1 MKTKYRNL
9 MKRGLALFLC
19 LVMMLGTLPTSY
31 AAGDDSTA
39 TPSTVGE
46 TAQPQTGDSS
56 VPETGASTDTPE
68 PPASNGL
75 DEDPGAAAAPA
86 DEPAPVAELT
96 PRLTV
101 SGDSND
107 GVAAAGD
114 TKVSFTVKPSYTLDD
129 GEELP
134 EGATVEYSYNWQ
146 YAERRF
152 STSWWGSKQEQNL
165 TESDWKVCKV
175 EEADKESGTKY
186 FDDYAE
192 DVSYDALSDGVAG
205 EKLVIT
211 LPDGIEARETLA
223 NLAIRCKVAMTIK
236 AADGTVL
243 ATDEADYARKNM
255 DFDESLTSCVLSV
268 STAGSVTALVNAN
281 DELTLKAVPTLTN
294 APADASFSYTWQ
306 YKDGSRW
313 RAIDYNSSP
322 IKTAT
327 ITSDNSGSM
336 LVFTMPTAIA
346 DREDLRGLQV
356 RCKVTANAGSY
367 SVSGS
372 PSTVTYDAV
381 TVDEG
386 LLKYTLSV
394 TSDNSGAAITSA
406 DSPLRLKVTPKL
418 SGAADSFSGYSYNWQ
433 YLRADD
439 PGTDEDESGWVS
451 VNDAASPFRR
461 AVASSGKESVL
472 TMSLPEDLDER
483 AALRGQTL
491 RCVVT
496 VSGYEVEPD
505 TVYGDVAT
513 VSIPDRLLSSCTLD
527 VAADAANNSDVN
539 YPGQLLRWQY
549 NATVGGAKPED
560 AILVYNWT
568 FNGRPLE
575 SVSAFNGFEYVTDD
589 AGHKIGVILTNT
601 SDVNVLKALD
611 DGTVKCE
618 IKLYENN
625 DRYQNNDETHGFTE
639 SKEATITV
647 NEAIVANYT
656 KAGWLTY
663 AWLNVNTDVK
673 SDAIVNVGD
682 EAVVEMIFDLGYTK
696 NLTPEQQMQ
705 EGRYVPNLD
714 ETYDR
719 FALKYNWEYRENESQ
734 PWKPVQQLIDKMED
748 KNCLEIVQF
757 YDGTEDTRANIGKT
771 GFNVS
776 FTNATSYADRNL
788 LSGTQFRCTAS
799 ALVLADEP
807 DPNNNSET
815 ISTPWGVVSASV
827 PDSQVL
833 TVIINPKL
841 LRSQVSSVRRITGF
855 LTKDAADLWLNEATR
870 DSVNLSDPNNIYN
883 SSKSYE
889 VKYFQDGVRE
899 ERATA
904 DFPTSIVAVYEYQ
917 VSTGID
923 SIETRTAAVEIPVP
937 WRFIVQNGRQYD
949 LAATKAEYRYDAVL
963 AEIIP
968 QWNSEAL
975 QDYINSH
982 DPNDLDYDE
991 DAATKWVVAAGL
1003 NGRFPHVKVCW
1014 NTELAGL
1021 ASNADY
1027 VKYNKLYGSGSD
1039 QTEKDKV
1046 AALAGSPVNPSA
1058 KDTLSDWYFHA
1069 DQYPGKTGANEP
1081 MTEADQLQWLNEHY
1095 NTVKVTMDDVQSDL
1109 ADPTPIVKE
1118 LPISWKKVEINEY
1131 DTNSQ
1136 SMTSR
1141 WLGDEATGVIQGI
1154 SAAAAK
1160 WGWQATIDAVENGD
1174 YVASVG
1180 LRNTPVEANIYWSN
1194 VIDGIVGAVATNS
1207 VTATKETYR
1216 MLSNA
1221 ASVDSNILPYLRVEY
1236 KDANGGTNIQ
1246 AVVPIDKANWKV
1258 VDGGFAVADTSAP
1271 RGYSWTHPTKDD
1283 PYTSSTVPS
1292 AANAGYITLEPEL
1305 TGFTFTENADT
1316 TEAQVAY
1323 QWGTIIT
1330 ELMKSDGVSPYDPL
1344 MAAKTPIQIIPQIGG
1359 NDQTQAQWA
1368 KISAKFSKSFK
1379 TTIMDVSKTSGSSA
1393 STAAA
1398 TWTKPNYN
1406 ESTPAGKI
1414 QPGVK
1419 IDNYASGIVFGEDF
1433 LRDLGSRDIYGE
1445 ASWKIAVPSVKSG
1458 SSDFIKWNSDSGQP
1472 YVSGKD
1478 GQKTVYADRP
1488 WECYYSTNTT
1498 GAVRQQTANFAP
1510 GAQDTWQNSANN
1522 DGVKYMVT
1530 TSSRGGGAYVE
1541 WSVTFRN
1548 DSTGTRYV
1556 GLSYGSDVMIHSND
1570 RAPLTK
1576 TETGFKME
1584 EAQGDSCQF
1593 NINCTTATAGI
1604 SVSADTRWIG
1614 HYSSRQH
1621 WTEAGGNY
1629 VSGIDSGLTFSWI
1642 PANHSL
1648 QPGEQV
1654 TFTCQF
1660 GIGKMSDPPRMV
1672 PHYDSG
1678 SGRST
1683 DVTMRGS
1690 ELNVSA
1696 WLAGD
1701 NKYPMTLYYILDE
1714 GLPTQQSE
1722 ASVGGKQTPG
1732 GVVPNSTFSGW
1743 STAQKTAYFR
1753 TGTDG
1758 HFKQFTGEIE
1768 KPRDWVAGE
1777 YHTITLFG
1785 LSDAGL
1791 MTDSVKFP
1799 LYVTE
1804 NESGDEVFTEPTV
1817 ATVSFTKGSAGGG
1830 TVSGSAPAAQSA
1842 HLQEPIQLPKGT
1854 GMSASGYKFV
1864 GWDYN
1869 KPVTSYDEDGNPV
1882 TTRKLVTYPAETY
1895 FYVQEHP
1902 TTLSAK
1908 WIPSSQTMYLVETY
1922 MQNSAGE
1929 YEQGDTVVAIAPAG
1943 SGNIVYTPETIK
1955 GYSVNTGKSTLSVP
1969 RTDGATVKVYY
1980 DINKYNVVFNVN
1992 DAPTTAPDGSVNA
2005 FSVFRTVSVPYGGNV
2020 SGIPNAAQLNA
2031 GKNNNFFTFIGWFT
2045 KPDTSDRGDLID
2057 TDTIVNETTLRA
2069 ADGSLSA
2076 DPGSVLNAYSHW
2088 RPNGSA
2094 QISFDYGYV
2103 NHAQGASRTDR
2114 VKLNPVES
2122 AAGKYGYGSVTSK
2135 MPRTPSA
2142 WKDTSGKVFTF
2153 KEWRIVDSSKPE
2165 AEWKVFTRDTVLPN
2179 YENYTVRAFWEESY
2193 TVSRSTQGNGRVWD
2207 INDPADGE
2215 KSYAPGDSVDIRWRA
2230 DAGNYVQHVYIDNVL
2245 SDELI
2250 KNGGW
2255 HLDDVG
2261 GQNHSVYVVFGEGDG
2276 DSGLEEE
2283 TTYNITATPAGGVAF
2298 TAPPRGGTYKA
2309 SFGENYTVKWSV
2321 SPGYVVASVTVNGLP
2336 MDVSEYAES
2345 SSGEYQF
2352 NDIHTDQEIVV
2363 TAVRTDGTSSGGS
2376 VLNRG
2381 PYTISTKIAKGT
2393 SITPAHTVNYGGS
2406 STVTWRLPFGFV
2418 VDRIYVNNVQL
2429 HDLPTDNSY
2438 TFKNV
2443 AMNSNIQVICKPD
2456 DNLAQDA
2463 IYVSTT
2469 IDDGGS
2475 ITPTTPVGLLSRGDN
2490 HTVTWSVNPGY
2501 YVLGVSIDNVL
2512 QKTESG
2518 ANKIFYSYTF
2528 NNIQEPHDVVVA
2540 VKKIP
2545 AGENQT
2551 FTVSTSMVN
2560 GGSIINPGAVASGS
2574 DVTVTWTMAANHH
2587 VTGVY
2592 LDNQLV
2598 DDYDMSAK
2606 PNSYTIKNI
2615 TANHSLRVECA
2626 RDEAEE
2632 VPDGSYTVTTSI
2644 NLGSADA
2651 RKIVTSGSA
2660 CTVNWTPPRGYHLDS
2675 ITVNGTAVNGVTG
2688 NSYTIPSVT
2697 ENTNVVVHVVK
2708 DDNFYTLNTSIVN
2721 GGTVTGGGDYA
2732 TNMKA
2737 NVSWTVAPG
2746 FRVTDVT
2753 LDGVSIAGIDY
2764 DSDTSY
2770 TFNPPNDAKGK
2781 TYELQVVCAPELYY
2795 SVRTVGTGCVDLTP
2809 DTNNILLGQDHTV
2822 TWKIADGYKFISAS
2836 VDDAAITPV
2845 VTDGLYSYTFDG
2857 DVPSAGQTYMLKVI
2871 CQPIPA
2877 YTITTG
2883 RNTGGTVSP
2892 SKTILETDENK
2903 TYTVEW
2909 SANTGYVVKSVT
2921 LNDAPYTGTNYVFD
2935 FANGRND
2942 KLVVEFAPRSYYTV
2956 AVTGNNASIL
2966 SGSGSYLVD
2975 QDATVTWNAPTGF
2988 VLDSVKVNNT
2998 DVTANVATE
3007 ADGTVKYVIDHNTV
3021 ITGSVYNVV
3030 VTYVADGTGGGDEP
3044 EEPKYYSIDTDGVF
3058 TASITPDGTAELG
3071 EDYTVNWKVAAGYA
3085 LQSVTV
3091 DGTELTAS
3099 DYTRAADGTY
3109 TYLVTGAGRQEND
3122 TVKVEIVCVRDNTGG
3137 EAVTPYSV
3145 YGRSND
3151 DNLGTVTPANVT
3163 LREPGTTTTVRW
3175 QAKFGCHVVKVTES
3189 EYSTTEPNN
3198 RANSRDLSEAEVAA
3212 GQIVFNYD
3220 THKDLVYDVEFARDP
3235 QYTVSVLAAGNVGE
3249 GCTVTA
3255 NGGTAPVTLSTA
3267 GDSCSVTWTTVSGY
3281 TISAAEVLSGNTVI
3295 ETLTGSSK
3303 TFNYA
3308 DLTGDIT
3315 VRVTY
3320 AKDPTQPPY
3329 SVHASCNN
3337 TAMGTVAPAVKNLT
3351 EEHSTTDVTWAAEP
3365 GYRVRSVV
3373 VSDYPSGSNA
3383 RTLSA
3388 SERDSGVYTFKYDDG
3403 KDINIYVSFEALTA
3417 YTVTVNKIGG
3427 GAASSVSGGG
3437 TMNIAGQTSLVTW
3450 AAGAGYKVK
3459 SVDIIDYPTNG
3470 TTSLTAAQ
3478 LAASSSYLVEYDK
3491 MSKDCVI
3498 NVEFEQESSESKV
3511 ASVITSVNDA
3521 SRGWISP
3528 STDLYTAGSEYMVN
3542 WGANDGYQVVG
3553 VVINGVSQTLPLP
3566 TNYLFK
3572 YNEHKDDAAPTEIQ
3586 VNFAPLPQYTITTQK
3601 IAGGANS
3608 TVRDGTTLTRHGE
3621 TYAVTW
3627 VADAG
3632 FEVDSIVIT
3641 NAVNGDVLKTL
3652 NNDEIAAGKYTFA
3665 YDEMQVDEKLTVTFK
3680 TSAQSIEATPFS
3692 VTTSVNDPAMGT
3704 VDPSMTLRTP
3714 GSEYV
3719 VTWAAN
3725 PGYEVDK
3732 VYVSDGTHSILDEY
3746 TGRSYTFKYADG
3758 ADATVNVVFKE
3769 IPKYTLTTLKQGNGG
3784 AACTVSDGT
3793 VLSQGQSYTVTWH
3806 ANTGY
3811 TVKSIAITLPDG
3823 TDRRELDEDQI
3834 AAGNYTISYDNMN
3847 GSDRRFVVTFQ
3858 KDETTT
3864 PGGDNPTPY
3873 SVTTSV
3879 NDETMGSVSP
3889 SKTLRAAGETYEI
3902 TWTANPGY
3910 RVKLVTVDGRVHN
3923 FNLNSSYTFRYD
3935 DYVDSVVKV
3944 TFAPIEKYTVTA
3956 AKVGG
3961 GAASSVSPASGVL
3974 SKSGDTHTV
3983 TWTAGDG
3990 YKVKS
3995 VVVTNDKGRVLAN
4008 ATEEEIAA
4016 GSYTISYDD
4025 MTSDQTVT
4033 VTFDKTQSTQ
4043 PPYSINTSVN
4053 DSTMGW
4059 VDPSVTLTVPGE
4071 AVIDWAANPGYRV
4084 KYVTLAN
4091 PDGTGST
4098 RLTDADDKPAT
4109 SYTFRYVSGSA
4120 DNKDLALTVYF
4131 EKIPEYTVT
4140 AAKIGGGSVSSVL
4153 PATGTLTR
4161 SGEEHTVTWTADTGY
4176 LTSRVQIFRPNNS
4189 LFKTLTAEEIAAGS
4203 YTFKYDEMPS
4213 DLRVEV
4219 TFIKDIPYSVSV
4231 GTVGSG
4237 TVKIDDDAAVST
4249 KSLNAAGQTA
4259 KVTWQA
4265 AEGWHFAGLTVNG
4278 VEYTPE
4284 TAGEYIFKYDS
4295 QRDERVVVTFAANDV
4310 RTTNAVLEGQYGLS
4324 TISPASTSM
4333 NKSTDNVTVTWTID
4347 SAYEITGAE
4356 ITDDDGAVVKTLTST
4371 EIAAGSYS
4379 FAYDTMSGNETLTV
4393 TVEKKTTGGA
4403 DDPVTPYTIT
4413 TGLNDSTMGTISAG
4427 STLTA
4432 GTYEVTWSA
4441 NDGYHIDSVTHKI
4454 GDDVQAAAPTSPYTF
4469 SYDTAKANDKDESI
4483 YVEFARNAGYAVN
4496 VNVTGS
4502 GTAAMPTVLHSG
4514 SYTVWWKPNEGA
4526 ELDTVTVTNYDGE
4539 SGTKTLTDSDWH
4551 TAADG
4556 DGTGLEA
4563 GTQYFVFEYSKMSGD
4578 ATINISFKDK
4588 DYYYVVVSGQNVES
4602 ISADHDKID
4611 KSNPVDSLIK
4621 WKPVVDNAIL
4631 TGFSVGNVDFV
4642 IDATGT
4648 SADEN
4653 TIPVGNRE
4661 FNLSGSKLADYA
4673 QDNIINVKV
4682 MYTLPEPEPQPEP
4695 ENFRVDV
4702 ITHAG
4707 TTTTASTDVPIA
4719 NEYTVDLTPPEGY
4732 SFVKVDVNGVT
4743 KTVPEGG
4750 TSIAVGKDDV
4760 SEANGIVTVDIYFE
4774 SVDPDAPVTY
4784 TVTANKSGS
4793 GTVKI
4798 DNNATIT
4805 SKTLNNA
4812 GESATVT
4819 WEPDEG
4825 YRVKNVTLNSLPYR
4839 DESGNIPTS
4848 YTFEY
4853 KAIEEGDEDTNADAQ
4868 IFVEFEPM
4876 PQYNI
4881 NVTKVGNGNVTGAG
4895 VMTYTD
4901 TSRNVKWTAEN
4912 GWHIASVS
4920 VDGVTLPDVLAQ
4932 MGQYTVRYSDFS
4944 DTRQSVNFVV
4954 TFERDDLPTPPATN
4968 GHTLSTTYEGSGTV
4982 TDGITLTE
4990 ANGGYVHTVTWNPA
5004 EGWRVK
5010 SAEVYKTEG
5019 MSLIDTLPATGDNAK
5034 YDFSYAD
5041 PGKDVT
5047 LKVVFEKD
5055 EVKQFNVTVIAG
5067 VGGTVTSDSTKT
5079 LSASGEQFKA
5089 TWSENAGYHVTGV
5102 FLNGVECL
5110 VDGNIPTDYTFKYDD
5125 MLAASMPT
5133 DNLLEIKLAANE
5145 VVKSKYL
5152 ISTNI
5157 TPGVSGSVSSSAI
5170 VEEGDRPTVTWTV
5183 NPGYNFKSV
5192 TVDGAEVTPDYD
5204 SATYEYSY
5212 TFDAVDANHSV
5223 VVTCEVSGGT
5233 GGGETDEFFDIVSGI
5248 SNGTMSD
5255 GKTIRS
5261 IHKGED
5267 YTLSWSPNPGFYVES
5282 VTIDGENKGAITS
5295 HTFKDITADH
5305 TVEVVCKSLAESD
5318 LYYVNV
5324 SVVDITKLD
5333 ENNNPLPSGGAVT
5346 NGNRELTVGT
5356 DHTVTWSAASG
5367 YEITGVVITDK
5378 DGNELASF
5386 DAATAKT
5393 GTYDIKNAV
5402 KNDEFNVRV
5411 SVQPKEEG
5419 VYHDIII
5426 SSMNAIITGNTH
5438 VKDGES
5444 TTISW
5449 EPEFGYAIKSIV
5461 IDDSA
5466 RPITLESF
5474 TFNNVTADHSV
5485 TVICERLDPDKEYV
5499 ISTHITDGGTI
5510 TAPVTVKTEEQKAS
5524 QTITWTP
5531 AAGFVVD
5538 KVKIDG
5544 VIRTDL
5550 VNAGSYTFTDIEDDH
5565 SVDVEC
5571 KIPEVTSFNITATND
5586 NGTIS
5591 AVPAVVNSGESST
5604 VTWKPADGFKLD
5616 SVTVDGISLDRSD
5629 YTKNADGSYSYTF
5642 SNVTTNHTIEVTCVL
5657 VDSNANYSVSTSIG
5671 NGTITPSFTVDKTDT
5686 AAKTVTW
5693 TVADGY
5699 RVVRVEID
5707 GVENTSL
5714 KNAASVN
5721 LGRITENR
5729 TVSVITEAIP
5739 SFTVKADGVNVV
5751 SITPTTGVAEGT
5763 DHTVTWMPAADME
5776 LQSITVD
5783 DAAKSLSDC
5792 TANADGTYSY
5802 TFTDVRDEHSIK
5814 VVYGPK
5820 VVIKSFTINTHIS
5833 DGGTITAPVTLVEGS
5848 DKRVEWTAPEGYTVK
5863 TVKLDGT
5870 EYPELKDAGS
5880 YTFVNIIADHTV
5892 DVICE
5897 AVPVPAQYN
5906 ITASNNGGMI
5916 TADPATVTEGGSSTV
5931 TWSGTEGLVL
5941 KSVSVDGTALN
5952 ESDYT
5957 DHGDGTMSYT
5967 LTDITADHSVNVI
5980 YERDAD
5986 APVDPDVESFY
5997 ILTSIDNG
6005 SITPTVT
6012 VTTDEEK
6019 ASQTITWTPAD
6030 GYRITGVTVDDAAI
6044 ADFDPAGGAYEFT
6057 NITADHSVNVSC
6069 EKIPVYTVRTDG
6081 VNVSTI
6087 TPTTTDIREGESF
6100 TVTWTPAAGMALKDF
6115 KVDNVS
6121 VTLADGATS
6130 YTFDDIKANHRV
6142 YVEYGADVVEPETP
6156 DKVEIS
6162 VMVTNGVKTGG
6173 GILRY
6178 GTASHTVTWAPSNGF
6193 VVKSVTIDNVPVPES
6208 TLQPNGGSFTFTSIT
6223 ADHSVVVVCEKE
6235 ESGDT
6240 RKYYLEANI
6249 VNGLYD
6255 PYSMYGVY
6263 PDPEIRDGFAPGEN
6277 FEISWA
6283 ANDGYKVAS
6292 VELDGVSRPDLITA
6306 GKLSLIGIRSDHAL
6320 NVVCIDE
6327 NDEPVVNE
6335 GPFTITTAINHG
6347 TISPTFTT
6355 TDKQNYYTVD
6365 WTADEAYEV
6374 VNVLVDGNA
6383 YPNWADGYITFN
6395 PITANHTV
6403 EVYAQ
6408 LKEQPKDGEY
6418 VIDIIIDNG
6427 GTHDVTVD
6435 GKSVT
6440 VVKENSSAVASW
6452 QAAEGYDVSRIVIDG
6467 VSYTGL
6473 PGCTAQ
6479 GGSYTFNKV
6488 TAGHRIVIYT
6498 TKHVEK
6504 PAVYYSISVL
6514 PYGDPNNVDL
6524 IAEAGGQSG
6533 KSLVAVLDDSEA
6545 AVHWNAKAGWKIDKV
6560 TRNDN
6565 IMTDAEVAAGM
6576 SDEGFRFKVN
6586 SDNNFVVYIS
6596 EVKRVDESFLTVT
6609 TQITNGTIS
6618 SGCSVQKG
6626 KSVDVTWLPNNGY
6639 EMTKVEITTE
6649 LVDENGKVS
6658 TQTETYTDLGAY
6670 KYTLDNIQGNT
6681 TVSVTCEKAAEN
6693 VKHSYQIS
6701 SEVTNGT
6708 VTGTGTVVAGTS
6720 QMLTWMPAEGCSVSS
6735 VELYKVDDNG
6745 NIIAEVDIS
6754 DRDGNSFTIADVDA
6768 NYLLVLVCEN
6778 NSHSDD
6784 DFFYDINTSITNGTI
6799 NGPFLNLKKNGGALV
6814 EWMPN
6819 EGYHVKEL
6827 RVDGVTTP
6835 IPADYSLE
6843 VMVEGEDH
6851 TVEVICEKDEPIVIQ
6866 PDDVTRY
6873 VKTFIYDGSGE
6884 ITPTT
6889 QVVVGSDFTVRWK
6902 PDDNLH
6908 YKVDRVYINGVNIP
6922 TPANNMTT
6930 LHIEELMD
6938 ENGDPKDYTV
6948 EVYLVENL
6956 VHVNVKY
6963 EGKGDVVKSG
6973 TVYYNEDFGIVQ
6985 GIANVDEGYK
6995 LEKVYVN
7002 NVLLQPGEILV
7013 DYLPDPDSPLPL
7025 EQNPSSTSFA
7035 AKARKALNSVLNVF
7049 FVSASAADETNWDT
7063 PENRARVVDPVSG
7076 LQNTFYFK
7084 NVTDNQT
7091 VDYVFTDENGAT
7103 DYAPYNVSVELID
7116 GRGERD
7122 VARDVAPGAT
7132 DSIGWTLEDG
7142 FYIDHIGIFR
7152 DGRETDINSVQDAVL
7167 GKDASG
7173 KDIVTLSNIQATT
7186 VVKVYLGRG
7195 EAPASTNDFSLK
7207 IDIVGP
7213 GSSDPTITFD
7223 GAGMGLAPG
7232 DHTAIWNVGSHKVT
7246 KVTVDGT
7253 PDDSLIGKDR
7263 VTITMSE
7270 DDESHDHKVIVY
7282 LDGEVMPNLVKTAGN
7297 AAAKVGST
7305 VPYTITVSNDSDN
7318 AIWQNVT
7325 ISDTIPAG
7333 LDVDTASLK
7342 LYRVAED
7349 GSKTEDTATPVN
7361 YDPATRVVS
7370 AEVGNIEKTDKFE
7383 IDFNATINVD
7393 ATSENIGNSVTAAGK
7408 LYGYDDDVT
7417 ATAGPVYPGGSA
7429 EVMPANPEPRISK
7442 TVVNSNGST
7451 QNTRVGDELTY
7462 TIEVWN
7468 EKAGSL
7474 WKSVKLQ
7481 DVLPNGLEFIDGS
7494 LTIKM
7499 LNSGSELDVPA
7510 GVSVEYDAANNTIT
7524 ATLGDID
7531 SSKHYRIS
7539 FRTRVSMDA
7548 VGADIGNI
7556 ALAAGLTPERRA
7568 ANVETE
7574 SVYPFEADKG
7584 GVLPKAPNPRIVKT
7598 VRNLDRT
7605 GEMSQIGDTL
7615 EYRLLVSNEELDT
7628 VWKNAVI
7635 RDRIPEGLEID
7646 TGSITLTSD
7655 TGTVMLDASVYN
7667 ADSRLLSVF
7676 LGDIAGGERYTLSFN
7691 ATVTESPEDYDIG
7704 NYAWA
7709 NGKDPNLPGGDDPVP
7724 GTDDDTKPGDPYF
7737 PPDGGD
7743 EWVDNGGPASDK
7755 VYPDEADK
7763 PTAPGP
7769 MVVKTSNNLVHPL
7782 GDTATGDI
7790 IEYQIEITNTQPNS
7804 KWSNVTIVDTLPEE
7818 LSPED
7823 LNFMLIHPDGTIEE
7837 LSMEEHYYFRTHAIT
7852 VELAEPVHFGESYYL
7867 RYRTSVNAS
7876 AYVAGTNDEIINTVT
7891 ATGTGIGNAV
7901 VEVSAENSIRHP
7913 GTVTTA
7919 VRTGDDSNIAAYAI
7933 VMMASAMLCGAVLV
7947 IGKSKG
7953 KKEED

>member
-1 MKTKYRNL
+1 MKTKYRDL

-19 LVMMLGTLPTSY
+19 VVMMVGTVPSSY
-31 AAGDDSTA
+31 AAGDEEPA
-39 TPSTVGE
+39 TPSAVGE
-46 TAQPQTGDSS
+46 PVGSPEEGNSAQADTVPTTTPAAPAAEEDPAQPQ
-56 VPETGASTDTPE
+56 
-68 PPASNGL
+68 
-75 DEDPGAAAAPA
+75 
-86 DEPAPVAELT
+86 AESALT
-96 PRLTV
+96 PTLTV
-101 SGDSND
+101 GGDSND
-107 GVAAAGD
+107 GVAAEGD
-114 TKVSFTVKPSYTLDD
+114 TKVSFTAKPTYTLED
-129 GEELP
+129 GESLP
-134 EGATVEYSYNWQ
+134 DGATVTYSYTWQ

-152 STSWWGSKQEQNL
+152 STNWWGGTTEQSL
-165 TESDWKVCKV
+165 SESDWKDCYVAD
-175 EEADKESGTKY
+175 ADKSDDTKY

-192 DVSYDALSDGVAG
+192 DVEYADLTDGTAG
-205 EKLVIT
+205 QKLVIT
-211 LPDGIEARETLA
+211 LPGTLEARETLS
-223 NLAIRCKVAMTIK
+223 NIAIRCKVTMTITG
-236 AADGTVL
+236 ADGAEL
-243 ATDEADYARKNM
+243 ATAAATYARKNM
-255 DFDESLTSCVLSV
+255 DFDDSITSCVLSV
-268 STAGSVTALVNAN
+268 STAGSVTNLADPMDV
-281 DELTLKAVPTLTN
+281 LTLKAVPSLTN
-294 APADASFSYTWQ
+294 APSNASFSYTWQ

-322 IKTAT
+322 IKTAS
-327 ITSDNSGSM
+327 ISSDNTGSI
-336 LVFTMPTAIA
+336 LTFPLPAAIS
-346 DREDLRGLQV
+346 DRTKLEGLQV
-356 RCKVTANAGSY
+356 RCKVTASAGSY
-367 SVSGS
+367 TVSGS
-372 PSTVTYDAV
+372 PSTVTFDAV

-394 TSDNSGAAITSA
+394 TSDNSGAAVASA
-406 DSPLRLKVTPKL
+406 DASLRLKVTPNL
-418 SGAADSFSGYSYNWQ
+418 SGAADSFSAYRYNWQ
-433 YLRADD
+433 YLKAD
-439 PGTDEDESGWVS
+439 GTWASVS
-451 VNDAASPFRR
+451 DNDSPFKK
-461 AVASSGKESVL
+461 AAASSGKESVL

-483 AALRGQTL
+483 AALKGQKL
-491 RCVVT
+491 RCEVS
-496 VSGYEVEPD
+496 VSGYDVDPAV
-505 TVYGDVAT
+505 VYGDEAT
-513 VSIPDRLLSSCTLD
+513 VTIPDKLLSSCTLD
-527 VAADAANNSDVN
+527 VQADAANNSTVN
-539 YPGQLLRWQY
+539 YPGQVLRWQY

-560 AILVYNWT
+560 AILVYTWS
-568 FNGRPLE
+568 FNGQALE
-575 SVSAFNGFEYVTDD
+575 SVSAFNGFEYITDA
-589 AGHKIGVILTNT
+589 AGHKIGVILANT
-601 SDVNVLKALD
+601 TDANALKVL
-611 DGTVKCE
+611 DGGKIKCE

-625 DRYQNNDETHGFTE
+625 DRYQNNDSTHGFTDSYE
-639 SKEATITV
+639 DTITV
-647 NEAIVANYT
+647 ADAIVDDYT
-656 KAGWLTY
+656 KAGWLTD
-663 AWLNVNTDVK
+663 AWLDVNTDVK

-682 EAVVEMIFDLGYTK
+682 QAVVEMIFTLGSTR
-696 NLTPEQQMQ
+696 NLTPAQQVN
-705 EGRYVPNLD
+705 EGSYVANMDDSYSEDVL
-714 ETYDR
+714 R
-719 FALKYNWEYRENESQ
+719 YNWEYRENENQ
-734 PWKPVQQLIDKMED
+734 PWKPVQTLIDKLKD
-748 KNCLEIVQF
+748 KSCVEIVDF
-757 YDGTEDTRANIGKT
+757 YDGTDATRANIGKT
-771 GFNVS
+771 GFTV
-776 FTNATSYADRNL
+776 TINAGTDYSDRNL

-799 ALVLADEP
+799 ALVRAD
-807 DPNNNSET
+807 DNVSNT
-815 ISTPWGVVSASV
+815 KDLWGVVSASV

-841 LRSQVSSVRRITGF
+841 LRSQVSSTRRITGF
-855 LTKDAADLWLNEATR
+855 LTKEAADKYIAGET
-870 DSVNLSDPNNIYN
+870 VNLTDPNNIYS
-883 SSKSYE
+883 SSKSYD

-899 ERATA
+899 ERAVA

-917 VSTGID
+917 TAVEGD
-923 SIETRTAAVEIPVP
+923 LNAVATRIAAVEIPVP

-968 QWNSEAL
+968 QWNAEAL
-975 QDYINSH
+975 QEYINTH

-991 DAATKWVVAAGL
+991 DAAVKWVVAAGL
-1003 NGRFPHVKVCW
+1003 NGRFPHIKVCW
-1014 NTELAGL
+1014 NTELMGL
-1021 ASNADY
+1021 ASDAVYKDYNA
-1027 VKYNKLYGSGSD
+1027 KYGSGSD

-1046 AALAGSPVNPSA
+1046 AALAGSPIKPA
-1058 KDTLSDWYFHA
+1058 QKETFSDWYFH
-1069 DQYPGKTGANEP
+1069 PGDCTGVIAGEAKNEAVS
-1081 MTEADQLQWLNEHY
+1081 EADQLAWLNAHY
-1095 NTVKVTMDDVQSDL
+1095 SMVKVLMEDVQSDL
-1109 ADPTPIVKE
+1109 TDPTPIVIE

-1131 DTNSQ
+1131 DAASQ

-1154 SAAAAK
+1154 NAAAAK
-1160 WGWQATIDAVENGD
+1160 WGWQATIDAVESGE
-1174 YVASVG
+1174 YTATAA

-1194 VIDGIVGAVATNS
+1194 VIDGIVGAVDSNS
-1207 VTATKETYR
+1207 VTAAKVTYVKT
-1216 MLSNA
+1216 SNA
-1221 ASVDSNILPYLRVEY
+1221 SGVDSNVKKYLRVEY

-1292 AANAGYITLEPEL
+1292 AANAGYITLEPVL

-1344 MAAKTPIQIIPQIGG
+1344 MAAKTPIQVIPQIGG

-1458 SSDFIKWNSDSGQP
+1458 SSSFIKWNSDSGQP
-1472 YVSGKD
+1472 YVSGAS

-1498 GAVRQQTANFAP
+1498 GSVRQQTANFAP
-1510 GAQDTWQNSANN
+1510 GAQDTWQNSANG

-1548 DSTGTRYV
+1548 DSTGVRYV

-1614 HYSSRQH
+1614 VYSSRQH

-1642 PANHSL
+1642 PANHPL

-1660 GIGKMSDPPRMV
+1660 GIGKMSDPPRIV

-1683 DVTMRGS
+1683 DVTMSGS
-1690 ELNVSA
+1690 KLNVSA

-1701 NKYPMTLYYILDE
+1701 NKYQMTLYYILDE

-1732 GVVPNSTFSGW
+1732 GVVSNATFAGYSA
-1743 STAQKTAYFR
+1743 AQKEAYFR
-1753 TGTDG
+1753 GSTGNA

-1804 NESGDEVFTEPTV
+1804 NESGDEVFVPPTN
-1817 ATVSFTKGSAGGG
+1817 ATVSFTKGTAGGG
-1830 TVSGSAPAAQSA
+1830 TPSGTAPASQTA
-1842 HLQEPIQLPKGT
+1842 HLQEPISLPKGT

-1869 KPVTSYDEDGNPV
+1869 KPVTSVDADGNTV

-1922 MQNSAGE
+1922 TQNSSGDYDQGE
-1929 YEQGDTVVAIAPAG
+1929 TVVAIAPAG
-1943 SGNIVYTPETIK
+1943 SGNIVYTPETLN
-1955 GYSVNTGKSTLSVP
+1955 GYTVNTGKSTLSVS

-1980 DINKYNVVFNVN
+1980 DINKYNVIYNVN
-1992 DAPTTAPDGSVNA
+1992 DAPTTAPDGTVNA
-2005 FSVFRTVSVPYGGNV
+2005 FSVFRTVQVPYGGNV

-2031 GKNNNFFTFIGWFT
+2031 GKNNNFFNFVGWFT
-2045 KPDTSDRGDLID
+2045 NPDVNDRGNLID
-2057 TDTIVNETTLRA
+2057 TDTPVNETTLKA
-2069 ADGSLSA
+2069 ADGSFSA
-2076 DPGSVLNAYSHW
+2076 APGSVLNAYSHW

-2103 NHAQGASRTDR
+2103 NHAQGASRTDK
-2114 VKLNPVES
+2114 VKLNPV
-2122 AAGKYGYGSVTSK
+2122 ANPAGKYGYGSVASK

-2153 KEWRIVDSSKPE
+2153 KEWRIVDSNVADSSQWE
-2165 AEWKVFTRDTVLPN
+2165 VFTRDTTLPN

-2207 INDPADGE
+2207 INDPAGGE

-2261 GQNHSVYVVFGEGDG
+2261 GQNHSVYVVFAEGDG

-2298 TAPPRGGTYKA
+2298 TSPPRGGTYKA
-2309 SFGENYTVKWSV
+2309 SFGENYTVRWNV
-2321 SPGYVVASVTVNGLP
+2321 SPGYVIASVTVNGLP
-2336 MDVSEYAES
+2336 MDVSEDSEIVKNN
-2345 SSGEYQF
+2345 EYQF

-2363 TAVRTDGTSSGGS
+2363 TAVRTDGTIGGGS

-2393 SITPAHTVNYGGS
+2393 SITPAQTVNYGGS
-2406 STVTWRLPFGFV
+2406 STITWRVPFGFIV
-2418 VDRIYVNNVQL
+2418 KTIYVNNVEL

-2438 TFKNV
+2438 TFRNV
-2443 AMNSNIQVICKPD
+2443 AMNSSIQVICAPD
-2456 DNLAQDA
+2456 PNISEDT

-2469 IDDGGS
+2469 IDDGGT
-2475 ITPTTPVGLLSRGDN
+2475 ITPTTPVGLLSKGDN

-2501 YVLGVSIDNVL
+2501 YVLGVTIDNVL
-2512 QKTESG
+2512 QTTASG
-2518 ANKIFYSYTF
+2518 ANKIFYSHTF
-2528 NNIQEPHDVVVA
+2528 TNIQEPHDIVVA
-2540 VKKIP
+2540 VRKIP
-2545 AGENQT
+2545 TGENQT

-2560 GGSIINPGAVASGS
+2560 GGSIVSPGAVASGS

-2598 DDYDMSAK
+2598 GDYDMTAK
-2606 PNSYTIKNI
+2606 PNSYTITNI

-2644 NLGSADA
+2644 NLGTADA
-2651 RKIVTSGSA
+2651 RKIVTSGSS
-2660 CTVNWTPPRGYHLDS
+2660 CTVNWTPPRGYHMDS
-2675 ITVNGTAVNGVTG
+2675 ITVNGTAVTGVTG

-2697 ENTNVVVHVVK
+2697 GNTNVVVHVVK

-2721 GGTVTGGGDYA
+2721 GGTVSGGGDYA
-2732 TNMKA
+2732 TNMNA
-2737 NVSWTVAPG
+2737 LVSWTVASG
-2746 FRVTDVT
+2746 FRVTKVT
-2753 LDGVSIAGIDY
+2753 LDGVDITGITG
-2764 DSDTSY
+2764 TSY
-2770 TFNPPNDAKGK
+2770 TFTPPADAKGK
-2781 TYELQVVCAPELYY
+2781 TYNIEVVCAPELYY
-2795 SVRTVGTGCVDLTP
+2795 SVRTVGTGCVDLTA

-2822 TWKIADGYKFISAS
+2822 TWKIANGYKFVSAS
-2836 VDDAAITPV
+2836 VDDAAITPTESGGV
-2845 VTDGLYSYTFDG
+2845 YSYTFDG
-2857 DVPSAGQTYMLKVI
+2857 DVASAGQTYILKVI
-2871 CQPIPA
+2871 CQPIPS

-2883 RNTGGTVSP
+2883 RNTGGTVSA
-2892 SKTILETDENK
+2892 SKTIYETDAEQ
-2903 TYTVEW
+2903 TYTVTW

-2921 LNDAPYTGTNYVFD
+2921 LNDAPYTGASYVFD

-2966 SGSGSYLVD
+2966 SGSGTYLID
-2975 QDATVTWNAPTGF
+2975 QDATVSWDAPEGF
-2988 VLDSVKVNNT
+2988 TLQSFTIDGT
-2998 DVTANVATE
+2998 DHKSDIN
-3007 ADGTVKYVIDHNTV
+3007 ADGKSYTFDHNTSLV
-3021 ITGSVYNVV
+3021 SNHTYNVV
-3030 VTYVADGTGGGDEP
+3030 VTYVASGTGGGDEP
-3044 EEPKYYSIDTDGVF
+3044 EEPKYYNIDTDGVF
-3058 TASITPDGTAELG
+3058 TSSITPDGTAKIG
-3071 EDYTVNWKVAAGYA
+3071 EDYTVSWKVAAGYA
-3085 LQSVTV
+3085 LTSVTV
-3091 DGTELTAS
+3091 DGTALTAG
-3099 DYTRAADGTY
+3099 DYSRTADGTY
-3109 TYLVTGAGRQEND
+3109 TYIVTGAGRAEND
-3122 TVKVEIVCVRDNTGG
+3122 TVRVEVLCQRDNTGG

-3151 DNLGTVTPANVT
+3151 DNLGTVTPSNVT
-3163 LREPGTTTTVRW
+3163 LREPGTTATVRW
-3175 QAKFGCHVVKVTES
+3175 TAKFGCHVVKVTES
-3189 EYSTTEPNN
+3189 EYSATASNN
-3198 RANSRDLSEAEVAA
+3198 RVYIRDLTDAEAAL
-3212 GQIVFNYD
+3212 GQISFAYD

-3255 NGGTAPVTLSTA
+3255 NGGTAPVVLSTA
-3267 GDSCSVTWTTVSGY
+3267 GESCNVTWATVAGY
-3281 TISAAEVLSGNTVI
+3281 TISAVEVLSGGTVI

-3315 VRVTY
+3315 VKVTY

-3337 TAMGTVAPAVKNLT
+3337 ATMGTVTPAVKNLT
-3351 EEHSTTDVTWAAEP
+3351 EEHSTFDVTWEANP

-3373 VSDYPSGSNA
+3373 VSDYPSGGNS

-3403 KDINIYVSFEALTA
+3403 KDINIYVSFEALRV

-3427 GAASSVSGGG
+3427 GASSSVSGGG
-3437 TMNIAGQTSLVTW
+3437 TMNIAGQTSMVTW
-3450 AAGAGYKVK
+3450 AAGAGYTVD
-3459 SVDIIDYPTNG
+3459 SVVIADPDGGNSVTL
-3470 TTSLTAAQ
+3470 SAAE
-3478 LAASSSYLVEYDK
+3478 AANNSYLFKYDEMTSDRVVTVTFDRVEGE
-3491 MSKDCVI
+3491 
-3498 NVEFEQESSESKV
+3498 NAV
-3511 ASVITSVNDA
+3511 ASIITSVNDA
-3521 SRGWISP
+3521 SMGWVTP
-3528 STDLYTAGSEYMVN
+3528 SADLYTAGSEYQVN
-3542 WGANDGYQVVG
+3542 WGANDGYQVISVTVNGSNYDVG
-3553 VVINGVSQTLPLP
+3553 SNSSFT
-3566 TNYLFK
+3566 FK
-3572 YNEHKDDAAPTEIQ
+3572 YDEHKDDSAPTVLQ

-3632 FEVDSIVIT
+3632 FEVDNIVIT
-3641 NAVNGDVLKTL
+3641 NAVDGTVIKTL
-3652 NNDEIAAGKYTFA
+3652 SAAEIAAGKYTFA
-3665 YDEMQVDEKLTVTFK
+3665 YDDMQVDVKLTVTFK
-3680 TSAQSIEATPFS
+3680 TSEHSSEATPFA
-3692 VTTSVNDPAMGT
+3692 VTTSVNDTSMGSI
-3704 VDPSMTLRTP
+3704 DPSTTLRTP

-3746 TGRSYTFKYADG
+3746 TGSSYTFRYDDG

-3769 IPKYTLTTLKQGNGG
+3769 IPKYTLTTVKQGNGG
-3784 AACTVSDGT
+3784 ATCTVSDGT

-3823 TDRRELDEDQI
+3823 TDRQELTAAQI
-3834 AAGNYTISYDNMN
+3834 AVGNYTISYADMN

-3858 KDETTT
+3858 KDESTT

-3879 NDETMGSVSP
+3879 NDATMGSVSP
-3889 SKTLRAAGETYEI
+3889 SKTLIAAGETYEI

-3961 GAASSVSPASGVL
+3961 GAASVVSPASGVL

-3983 TWTAGDG
+3983 TWDAGTG
-3990 YKVKS
+3990 YTVKS

-4008 ATEEEIAA
+4008 ATAEEIAA

-4033 VTFDKTQSTQ
+4033 VTFEKTSSTQ

-4084 KYVTLAN
+4084 KYVTLSN
-4091 PDGTGST
+4091 PDGTDSK
-4098 RLTDADDKPAT
+4098 RLENSDGKVAT
-4109 SYTFRYVSGSA
+4109 SYTFKYVSGGT
-4120 DNKDLALTVYF
+4120 DNKDLSLTVYF

-4140 AAKIGGGSVSSVL
+4140 AVKVGGGAVSSVT
-4153 PATGTLTR
+4153 PATGTLSR
-4161 SGEEHTVTWTADTGY
+4161 SGEEHTVIWTADTGY
-4176 LTSRVQIFRPNNS
+4176 LTSKVQIFRPNNS
-4189 LFKTLTAEEIAAGS
+4189 LFKTLTDEEIAAGS

-4219 TFIKDIPYSVSV
+4219 TFIKDIPYAVSV

-4237 TVKIDDDAAVST
+4237 TAKIDDDASVST

-4265 AEGWHFAGLTVNG
+4265 AEGWHFKSLTVNG
-4278 VEYTPE
+4278 AEYTPE
-4284 TAGEYIFKYDS
+4284 TAGEYTFKYDNH
-4295 QRDERVVVTFAANDV
+4295 RDERVVVTFEANELRTAKAAL
-4310 RTTNAVLEGQYGLS
+4310 TGQYGLS
-4324 TISPASTSM
+4324 SIGPASTTM
-4333 NKSTDNVTVTWTID
+4333 NKSSDNVTVNWTVD
-4347 SAYEITGAE
+4347 PAYEVTGAS
-4356 ITDDDGAVVKTLTST
+4356 ITKDDGTEVKTLTT
-4371 EIAAGSYS
+4371 AEIAAGSYN
-4379 FAYDTMSGNETLTV
+4379 FAYDSMSGNETLTL
-4393 TVEKKTTGGA
+4393 TVAKKTTGGG
-4403 DDPVTPYTIT
+4403 DDPDPATLPYTIT
-4413 TGLNDSTMGTISAG
+4413 TSVNDSSMGSI
-4427 STLTA
+4427 TA
-4432 GTYEVTWSA
+4432 GATLSNPGETKEITWSA
-4441 NDGYHIDSVTHKI
+4441 NEGYHVKSVTYRED
-4454 GDDVQAAAPTSPYTF
+4454 GVEQTPAPTSPYTF
-4469 SYDTAKANDKDESI
+4469 NYDGHKDVEI
-4483 YVEFARNAGYAVN
+4483 FVEFERNTGYAVN
-4496 VNVTGS
+4496 VNVAGS
-4502 GTAAMPTVLHSG
+4502 GTAAMPTVLHNG
-4514 SYTVWWKPNEGA
+4514 SYAVWWKPNEGA
-4526 ELDTVTVTNYDGE
+4526 ELDTVNVTGYNGDT
-4539 SGTKTLTDSDWH
+4539 STKT
-4551 TAADG
+4551 AAAG
-4556 DGTGLEA
+4556 DEYGVPEGLS
-4563 GTQYFVFEYSKMSGD
+4563 YIVFKYDDMNGD

-4588 DYYYVVVSGQNVES
+4588 GYYYVVVSGQNVQS
-4602 ISADHDKID
+4602 ISASPDKID
-4611 KSNPVDSLIK
+4611 CSDPVDSIVSWTPIPGAVLQSMTVDGN
-4621 WKPVVDNAIL
+4621 PVTFAPGDISYIVPAL
-4631 TGFSVGNVDFV
+4631 TAPAPGTTVTVNVV
-4642 IDATGT
+4642 
-4648 SADEN
+4648 
-4653 TIPVGNRE
+4653 
-4661 FNLSGSKLADYA
+4661 
-4673 QDNIINVKV
+4673 
-4682 MYTLPEPEPQPEP
+4682 YTLPEPQPTTY
-4695 ENFRVDV
+4695 RVNV
-4702 ITHAG
+4702 IPHF
-4707 TTTTASTDVPIA
+4707 TASSTPSDDV
-4719 NEYTVDLTPPEGY
+4719 NLGEEYTVDWTALSGY
-4732 SFVKVDVNGVT
+4732 TFEKVTVNGTERTLAEGVYSVT
-4743 KTVPEGG
+4743 
-4750 TSIAVGKDDV
+4750 V
-4760 SEANGIVTVDIYFE
+4760 SETDAISGVVTVEIFCTKNE
-4774 SVDPDAPVTY
+4774 PDPDDPDPAPVAY
-4784 TVTANKSGS
+4784 TVTANKSGT
-4793 GTVKI
+4793 GTVSI
-4798 DNNATIT
+4798 DGDSSLT
-4805 SKTLNNA
+4805 SKTLNA
-4812 GESATVT
+4812 PGTATVA
-4819 WEPDEG
+4819 WAADPG
-4825 YRVKNVTLNSLPYR
+4825 FRVKNVTLNGSDYR
-4839 DESGNIPTS
+4839 DAGGNIPTS

-4853 KAIEEGDEDTNADAQ
+4853 KTIDDGEEDTNADAQ

-4876 PQYNI
+4876 PEYNI
-4881 NVTKVGNGNVTGAG
+4881 NVTKVGNGTVSGAG
-4895 VMTYTD
+4895 VMTYNE
-4901 TSRNVKWTAEN
+4901 TSRNVEWTADT

-4920 VDGVTLPDVLAQ
+4920 VDGIVLPDVLAQ
-4932 MGQYTVRYSDFS
+4932 MGQYTVRYSDFNAAK
-4944 DTRQSVNFVV
+4944 DRIDFVI
-4954 TFERDDLPTPPATN
+4954 TFERDDIPVQPSTD

-4982 TDGITLTE
+4982 TDGISLSQ
-4990 ANGGYVHTVTWNPA
+4990 ANGDYVHTVTWTPA
-5004 EGWRVK
+5004 DGWRVK
-5010 SAEVYKTEG
+5010 SAELYDTAD
-5019 MSLIDTLPATGDNAK
+5019 MSTPIQTLPATGDNAK
-5034 YDFSYAD
+5034 YDFSYAN

-5055 EVKQFNVTVIAG
+5055 EVKQFNITVVAG
-5067 VGGTVTSDSTKT
+5067 VGGTVTSDTTAT
-5079 LSASGEQFKA
+5079 LSAAGEEFTA
-5089 TWSENAGYHVTGV
+5089 RWSADTGYHVTGV
-5102 FLNGVECL
+5102 FLNGVECR
-5110 VDGNIPTDYTFKYDD
+5110 DESDNIPAHYLFKYDD
-5125 MLAASMPT
+5125 LLVSSMPT
-5133 DNLLEIKLAANE
+5133 DNILEIRLAPDE
-5145 VVKSKYL
+5145 IVKSKYL

-5157 TPGVSGSVSSSAI
+5157 TPGVSGSISSSAI
-5170 VEEGDRPTVTWTV
+5170 VEEGDSHTVTWTV
-5183 NPGYNFKSV
+5183 AAGYNFKSV
-5192 TVDGAEVTPDYD
+5192 TLDGAEVTP
-5204 SATYEYSY
+5204 SINSTTGEYSY
-5212 TFDAVDANHSV
+5212 TLDNVNANHSV
-5223 VVTCEVSGGT
+5223 VVTCEEAGGISGGD
-5233 GGGETDEFFDIVSGI
+5233 TDKFFDIVSGI
-5248 SNGTMSD
+5248 SNGTISD

-5261 IHKGED
+5261 IHEGED
-5267 YTLSWSPNPGFYVES
+5267 YTLSWTPNPGFFVES
-5282 VTIDGENKGAITS
+5282 VTVDGTNLGAITS
-5295 HTFKDITADH
+5295 HTFTNITADH
-5305 TVEVVCKSLAESD
+5305 TIEVVCKSLAESE

-5324 SVVDITKLD
+5324 SVVDAD
-5333 ENNNPLPSGGAVT
+5333 GNPSGGAAT
-5346 NGNRELTVGT
+5346 SGNRELTVGT
-5356 DHTVTWSAASG
+5356 DHTVTWSALSG

-5378 DGNELASF
+5378 DGAELVNY
-5386 DAATAKT
+5386 DAATAKVGNYAIT
-5393 GTYDIKNAV
+5393 GAAKD
-5402 KNDEFNVRV
+5402 DQFNVKV
-5411 SVQPKEEG
+5411 SVQPKDEG
-5419 VYHDIII
+5419 VYYDIII
-5426 SSMNAIITGNTH
+5426 SSMNAAITGNTR
-5438 VKDGES
+5438 VKEGES

-5461 IDDSA
+5461 IDDSV
-5466 RPITLESF
+5466 RPVTLESF
-5474 TFNNVTADHSV
+5474 TFNNVTANHSV
-5485 TVICERLDPDKEYV
+5485 TVICERLDTDREYV
-5499 ISTHITDGGTI
+5499 ITTHITDGGTI
-5510 TAPVTVKTEEQKAS
+5510 TAPVTVRTDDEKAS
-5524 QTITWTP
+5524 QTITWAP
-5531 AAGFVVD
+5531 AAGLVVD

-5544 VIRTDL
+5544 VIRADL
-5550 VNAGSYTFTDIEDDH
+5550 VSAGSYTFTNIEDDH

-5571 KIPEVTSFNITATND
+5571 KVPEVTSFTITATND

-5591 AVPAVVNSGESST
+5591 AVSAVVASGESST
-5604 VTWKPADGFKLD
+5604 VTWQPSAGFKLD

-5629 YTKNADGSYSYTF
+5629 YTRNADGTYSYTF
-5642 SNVTTNHTIEVTCVL
+5642 SNVTADHSIEVSCVL
-5657 VDSNANYSVSTSIG
+5657 ENSSVNYSVSTSIG
-5671 NGTITPSFTVDKTDT
+5671 NGTITPSFTVAKTDT
-5686 AAKTVTW
+5686 AAKTVSW

-5699 RVVRVEID
+5699 RVVRVLVD
-5707 GVENTSL
+5707 GTERADL

-5721 LGRITENR
+5721 LGAITENR
-5729 TVSVITEAIP
+5729 TVSVVTEAIP
-5739 SFTVKADGVNVV
+5739 SFTVRTDGVNVA

-5763 DHTVTWMPAADME
+5763 DHTVTWTPAANMD

-5783 DAAKSLSDC
+5783 NAQIALSDC
-5792 TANADGTYSY
+5792 TANDDGTYSY
-5802 TFTDVRDEHSIK
+5802 TFTNVRAGHEVK

-5820 VVIKSFTINTHIS
+5820 VVEKQFTINTHIS
-5833 DGGTITAPVTLVEGS
+5833 DGGTITAPATVVEGS
-5848 DKRVEWTAPEGYTVK
+5848 DKKVDWTAPAGYTVK

-5870 EYPELKDAGS
+5870 EYPELKDAGT
-5880 YTFVNIIADHTV
+5880 YTFVNIMANHTV

-5897 AVPVPAQYN
+5897 RVPEPAQYN

-5941 KSVSVDGTALN
+5941 KSVTVDGTELA

-5967 LTDITADHSVNVI
+5967 FTDVTADHSVSVI

-5986 APVDPDVESFY
+5986 APVDPDDPDAETFY
-5997 ILTSIDNG
+5997 IFTSIDNG
-6005 SITPTVT
+6005 TITPTVT
-6012 VTTDEEK
+6012 VSTDDDK
-6019 ASQTITWTPAD
+6019 ASQTITWSPAD
-6030 GYRITGVTVDDAAI
+6030 SYRITGVTVDGEAI
-6044 ADFDPAGGAYEFT
+6044 ADFDTEGGSYTFT

-6069 EKIPVYTVRTDG
+6069 EKIPVYSVRTDG
-6081 VNVSTI
+6081 VNVNAI
-6087 TPTTTDIREGESF
+6087 TPSKTDIREGDSF
-6100 TVTWTPAAGMALKDF
+6100 TVTWTPADGMVLKSF

-6121 VTLADGATS
+6121 VTLADGVCS

-6142 YVEYGADVVEPETP
+6142 YVEYGTDAVEPETP

-6208 TLQPNGGSFTFTSIT
+6208 TLQPNGGSFTFTNVV
-6223 ADHSVVVVCEKE
+6223 ADHSVVVVCDKE
-6235 ESGDT
+6235 DSGDT

-6255 PYSMYGVY
+6255 PDSEFGVY
-6263 PDPEIRDGFAPGEN
+6263 ELNYGDN

-6283 ANDGYKVAS
+6283 ANSGYKVAS
-6292 VELDGVSRPDLITA
+6292 VELDGTSRPDLIAA

-6320 NVVCIDE
+6320 TVVCIDE

-6355 TDKQNYYTVD
+6355 TETENYYTVT

-6374 VNVLVDGNA
+6374 VNVLVDGNSYA
-6383 YPNWADGYITFN
+6383 NWRDGYITFN

-6408 LKEQPKDGEY
+6408 LKEQPAEDEY
-6418 VIDIIIDNG
+6418 VVDIIIDNG

-6435 GKSVT
+6435 GNSVT
-6440 VVKENSSAVASW
+6440 VIKKNSSAVATW

-6467 VSYTGL
+6467 VSYAGL

-6479 GGSYTFNKV
+6479 GGSYTFNNV
-6488 TAGHRIVIYT
+6488 TADHRIVIYT
-6498 TKHVEK
+6498 TKHVDK
-6504 PAVYYSISVL
+6504 DPVYYSISVL

-6524 IAEAGGQSG
+6524 VAEAGGQSG

-6545 AVHWNAKAGWKIDKV
+6545 VVKWNAKAGWKIDKV

-6576 SDEGFRFKVN
+6576 SAEGFKFKVN

-6596 EVKRVDESFLTVT
+6596 EVKRADESFVTVT

-6626 KSVDVTWLPNNGY
+6626 ESVDVTWLPNNGY
-6639 EMTKVEITTE
+6639 EMTKVEITRET
-6649 LVDENGKVS
+6649 VDDSGNVS
-6658 TQTETYTDLGAY
+6658 TQTETYTNLGEY
-6670 KYTLDNIQGNT
+6670 RYPLSNIQGNT
-6681 TVSVTCEKAAEN
+6681 TVSVTCEKAADD

-6701 SEVTNGT
+6701 SETTNGT
-6708 VTGTGTVVAGTS
+6708 VTGTGTVLAGES
-6720 QMLTWMPAEGCSVSS
+6720 RMLIWMPAEGCSISS
-6735 VELYKVDDNG
+6735 VELYKVDDDG
-6745 NIIAEVDIS
+6745 NILSEVDIS
-6754 DRDGNSFTIADVDA
+6754 AREGNSFTITNADA

-6778 NSHSDD
+6778 DSHSDD
-6784 DFFYDINTSITNGTI
+6784 DFLYDINTSITNGTI
-6799 NGPFLNLKKNGGALV
+6799 NGPFLNLRKNGGALV

-6819 EGYHVKEL
+6819 EGYHVTEL
-6827 RVDGVTTP
+6827 RVDGVTKT

-6902 PDDNLH
+6902 PDDSLH
-6908 YKVDRVYINGVNIP
+6908 YKVDRVYVNGVNIP
-6922 TPANNMTT
+6922 TPSNNMTT
-6930 LHIEELMD
+6930 LHIDALKD
-6938 ENGDPKDYTV
+6938 ENGNDKDYTV

-6956 VHVNVKY
+6956 VHVDVKY

-7002 NVLLQPGEILV
+7002 NVLLQPGEILTQ
-7013 DYLPDPDSPLPL
+7013 YLPDPDKDLPL

-7035 AKARKALNSVLNVF
+7035 AKARRALNSVLNLF
-7049 FVSASAADETNWDT
+7049 SVSASAADETNWDT
-7063 PENRARVVDPVSG
+7063 PENRARVVDPESG

-7084 NVTDNQT
+7084 NVTDNQY

-7122 VARDVAPGAT
+7122 VARNVAPGAT

-7142 FYIDHIGIFR
+7142 FYIDHISILR
-7152 DGRETDINSVQDAVL
+7152 DGRETDINSVDDATFTAHT
-7167 GKDASG
+7167 GDYSDTNKDM
-7173 KDIVTLSNIQATT
+7173 VTLSNIQANT

-7195 EAPASTNDFSLK
+7195 AAPTSTNDFSLTV
-7207 IDIVGP
+7207 DVVGP
-7213 GSSDPTITFD
+7213 GSSDTAITVD

-7232 DHTAIWNVGSHKVT
+7232 DHTAIWNVGSHRVT
-7246 KVTVDGT
+7246 MVTVDGAMRT
-7253 PDDSLIGKDR
+7253 DLIGKDR
-7263 VTITMSE
+7263 TTITMSE
-7270 DDESHDHKVIVY
+7270 DDESHAHKVIVY
-7282 LDGEVMPNLVKTAGN
+7282 LDGEVLPNLEKTAGN
-7297 AAAKVGST
+7297 TAAKVGNT

-7325 ISDTIPAG
+7325 IGDTIPAG
-7333 LDVDTASLK
+7333 LDIDTASIK
-7342 LYRVAED
+7342 LYRIAED
-7349 GSKTEDTATPVN
+7349 GSKVQDTATPVN
-7361 YDPATRVVS
+7361 YDAATRVLS
-7370 AEVGNIEKTDKFE
+7370 ANVGNIGKTDKFE
-7383 IDFNATINVD
+7383 LDFNAVINVN
-7393 ATSENIGNSVTAAGK
+7393 ATSENIGNSVIAAGK
-7408 LYGYDDDVT
+7408 LYGYDDDVQ
-7417 ATAGPVYPGGSA
+7417 ATVGPVYPGGSA
-7429 EVMPANPEPRISK
+7429 EVTPDNPDPRISK
-7442 TVVNSNGST
+7442 TVVNSNAST

-7468 EKAGSL
+7468 QKAGSL
-7474 WKSVKLQ
+7474 WKNVKLQ
-7481 DVLPNGLEFIDGS
+7481 DVLPNGLEFVANS
-7494 LTIKM
+7494 LEIKM
-7499 LNSGSELDVPA
+7499 LNSGSVLDVPA
-7510 GVSVEYDAANNTIT
+7510 GVSADYDTANNTIT

-7539 FRTRVSMDA
+7539 FKARVGMDA

-7574 SVYPFEADKG
+7574 AVYPFEADKT
-7584 GVLPKAPNPRIVKT
+7584 GVLPKAPDPRIVKT

-7615 EYRLLVSNEELDT
+7615 EYSLTASNEAADT

-7646 TGSITLTSD
+7646 VDSITLTSA
-7655 TGTVMLDASVYN
+7655 TGTVDLDASVYN

-7676 LGDIAGGERYTLSFN
+7676 LGDIAGGEWYRLSFN
-7691 ATVTESPEDYDIG
+7691 ATVTRNPEDYDIG
-7704 NYAWA
+7704 NYGWV
-7709 NGKDPNLPGGDDPVP
+7709 NGKDPNLPGGNDPIP

-7743 EWVDNGGPASDK
+7743 EWVDNGGKPSDK
-7755 VYPDEADK
+7755 VYPDEKDR
-7763 PTAPGP
+7763 PSAPGP
-7769 MVVKTSNNLVHPL
+7769 KVVKTANNLIHPM
-7782 GDTATGDI
+7782 GDTAAGDV

-7804 KWSNVTIVDTLPEE
+7804 KWNNVTIVDTLPEE
-7818 LSPED
+7818 LAPEE
-7823 LNFMLIHPDGTIEE
+7823 LGFMLIHPDGTIEQ
-7837 LSMEEHYYFRTHAIT
+7837 LSMEENYYFRTHAIT
-7852 VELAEPVHFGESYYL
+7852 VELPEPVHYGESYYL
-7867 RYRTSVNAS
+7867 RYRTTVNS
-7876 AYVAGTNDEIINTVT
+7876 SPYVEGVNDEIINRVV
-7891 ATGTGIGNAV
+7891 ASGTGISGAV
-7901 VEVSAENSIRHP
+7901 VEVSAESSIRHP

-7919 VRTGDDSNIAAYAI
+7919 PRTGDESNIAAYAI
-7933 VMMASAMLCGAVLV
+7933 VMVTSAALCGAALV
-7947 IGKSKG
+7947 IGRRRR